1 MTDKPIALVVDD
13 DHINRLLLGRMLKM
27 LDMLFEQCENGEEAL
42 KWLKN
47 TKERHVVVLLDLNMP
62 VMDGYEMIDYLESN
76 PSLFLHTQI
85 SIIVVS
91 ASEYFVFQQRC
102 PDADIVAYIQKP
114 ISREIVQQAIRQA
127 YANFQLK

>member
-27 LDMLFEQCENGEEAL
+27 LDIPFEQCENGEEAL
-42 KWLKN
+42 KWLKD
-47 TKERHVVVLLDLNMP
+47 TKQSHVVVLLDLNMP
-62 VMDGYEMIDYLESN
+62 VMDGYEMIDYLENN

-102 PDADIVAYIQKP
+102 PEADIVAYIQKP
-114 ISREIVQQAIRQA
+114 ISREIVQQAIHQA